1 MTRER
6 RPSGLSPKQRR
17 FATRPGPDGSDILIP
32 LTQDAA
38 TYIYVCDD
46 NGEWV
51 QPHAAKL
58 LYDAMWL
65 TEGTIINV
73 ENLAPPMGMIGYHQ
87 VVEVRLIL
95 SIDQPRKGTQRRT
108 KGFGQV
114 KRLVLLQPLPEY
126 DLDEEP
132 IRLKEAVS

>member
-1 MTRER
+1 
-6 RPSGLSPKQRR
+6 
-17 FATRPGPDGSDILIP
+17 
-32 LTQDAA
+32 
-38 TYIYVCDD
+38 
-46 NGEWV
+46 V